1 MPFFELLSYLS
12 TLIKLNNHY
21 NVVLMNIFV
30 DISLFFHIARKFLL
44 LISTF
49 LLYKRIL
56 YMFISK
62 KYKLVNTK
70 KYVYKNYPY

>member
-21 NVVLMNIFV
+21 IAVLMNIFV
-30 DISLFFHIARKFLL
+30 DISLFFHIVRKFLL

-62 KYKLVNTK
+62 KI
-70 KYVYKNYPY
+70 